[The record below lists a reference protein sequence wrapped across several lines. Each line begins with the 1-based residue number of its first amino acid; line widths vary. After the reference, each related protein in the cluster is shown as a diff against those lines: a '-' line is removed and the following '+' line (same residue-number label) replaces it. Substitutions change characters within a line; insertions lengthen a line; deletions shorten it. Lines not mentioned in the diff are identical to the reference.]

1 MAETGDSVPTQA
13 GADPVSIPAVPDGAG
28 MALPSGVD
36 KNTRRSPR
44 FLDIPG
50 SPPASRADAWFWVL
64 FGFVGFLIGEVLA
77 FILVAVAAGAAG
89 EGGQLSRLASMAQPP
104 EWYIGVSLIG
114 LWGGFLAGP
123 WIASAARGTGR
134 LVADFGLRF
143 RPVDAL
149 GIVIGVGAQYLVAV
163 LYSPFISHLKNFTAP
178 TQKLTGA
185 SHGWGFAV
193 IAVLTV
199 IGAPFFEE
207 LFFRGLV
214 FRGLARMLTP
224 AAAGPSTRRA
234 VGVVGAVAFD
244 GLVFGLAHG
253 EWEQF
258 AGLAVFGMI
267 LATVSYLTGRLGMN
281 IVSHA
286 SFNLVAVI
294 AVLHARGGVVF

>member
-1 MAETGDSVPTQA
+1 MAETGDSVPP
-13 GADPVSIPAVPDGAG
+13 PVGQDGFG
-28 MALPSGVD
+28 DLPPSEALTGSG
-36 KNTRRSPR
+36 RSRR

-50 SPPASRADAWFWVL
+50 SPPVRRADAWSWVL
-64 FGFVGFLIGEVLA
+64 FGLVGFLIGEVLSLV
-77 FILVAVAAGAAG
+77 LVAVAASLAG
-89 EGGQLSRLASMAQPP
+89 EGGQLSRLASMAEPP

-123 WIASAARGTGR
+123 WIASTARGTGR
-134 LVADFGLRF
+134 LAADLGIRF
-143 RPVDAL
+143 RPLDGL
-149 GIVIGVGAQYLVAV
+149 GIVIGVGSQYLVAV
-163 LYSPFISHLKNFTAP
+163 LYAPFIRHLKNFTAP

-214 FRGLARMLTP
+214 FRGLARIFTP
-224 AAAGPSTRRA
+224 AAAGPSARRA
-234 VGVVGAVAFD
+234 VGVVAAVALD

-258 AGLAVFGMI
+258 AGLAIFGMI
-267 LATVSYLTGRLGMN
+267 LATTSYLTGRLGMN
-281 IVSHA
+281 MVSHA

-294 AVLHARGGVVF
+294 AVVHGRGGVVF